1 MKWVIFS
8 FIGFAL
14 FIGTLVTIC
23 VRQDVSL
30 VSANYYQDELV
41 HQAKM
46 TKQQNMLDLKS
57 EPSLSLTLE
66 HIKISYPALNALE
79 HGEIRLTRPSDSR
92 LDQRFT
98 LTKESEQDF
107 ILPKSEKGLYRVT
120 MQWSMNGKDYYYE
133 KLMVL

>member
-46 TKQQNMLDLKS
+46 VKQQNMLDLKS
-57 EPSLSLTLE
+57 EPNLTLSQQ

-79 HGEIRLTRPSDSR
+79 QGEIRLTRPSDSR
-92 LDQRFT
+92 LDQKFT
-98 LTKESEQDF
+98 LSKETEQDF
-107 ILPKSEKGLYRVT
+107 ALQVSEKGLYRVT
-120 MQWSMNGKDYYYE
+120 MQWTMNGKEYYFE

>member
-46 TKQQNMLDLKS
+46 TKQQNMVDLKS
-57 EPSLSLTLE
+57 EPSLTLSQQ
-66 HIKISYPALNALE
+66 HIKISYPALSALE

-92 LDQRFT
+92 LDQKFKLSKDT
-98 LTKESEQDF
+98 EQDF
-107 ILPKSEKGLYRVT
+107 ALQVSEKGLYRVT
-120 MQWSMNGKDYYYE
+120 
-133 KLMVL
+133 

>member
-1 MKWVIFS
+1 MKWVVLS

-14 FIGTLVTIC
+14 FIGTLVAIC

-41 HQAKM
+41 HQKKM
-46 TKQQNMLDLKS
+46 TEQQNMLDLKT
-57 EPSLSLTLE
+57 EPNLTLTNH

-98 LTKESEQDF
+98 LSKDADQDF
-107 ILPKSEKGLYRVT
+107 AIPKSEKGLYRVT
-120 MQWSMNGKDYYYE
+120 MQWSMKGKDYYYE

>member
-1 MKWVIFS
+1 MKWVVFS

-41 HQAKM
+41 HQKKM
-46 TKQQNMLDLKS
+46 TEQQNMLDLKT
-57 EPSLSLTLE
+57 EPNMTLTNQ
-66 HIKISYPALNALE
+66 HIKISYPALKELE

-92 LDQRFT
+92 LDQRFP
-98 LTKESEQDF
+98 LGKEAEQDF
-107 ILPKSEKGLYRVT
+107 LLSVSERGLYRVT
-120 MQWSMNGKDYYYE
+120 LQWSMNGKDYYFE

>member
-1 MKWVIFS
+1 MKWVVFS

-41 HQAKM
+41 HQKKM
-46 TKQQNMLDLKS
+46 TEQQNMLDLKT
-57 EPSLSLTLE
+57 EPNLTLTNQR
-66 HIKISYPALNALE
+66 IKISYPALTELE

-92 LDQRFT
+92 LDQRFP
-98 LTKESEQDF
+98 LGKESEQDF
-107 ILPKSEKGLYRVT
+107 LLSVSARGLYRVT
-120 MQWSMNGKDYYYE
+120 LQWSMNGKDYYFE

>member
-1 MKWVIFS
+1 MKWVVFS

-30 VSANYYQDELV
+30 VSANYYQDELG

-46 TKQQNMLDLKS
+46 TKQQNMADLKS
-57 EPSLSLTLE
+57 EPSLILSQQ
-66 HIKISYPALNALE
+66 HIKVSYPALNALE

-98 LTKESEQDF
+98 LSKDTEQDF
-107 ILPKSEKGLYRVT
+107 ALEVSEKGLYRVT
-120 MQWSMNGKDYYYE
+120 MQWSMNGKDYYFE